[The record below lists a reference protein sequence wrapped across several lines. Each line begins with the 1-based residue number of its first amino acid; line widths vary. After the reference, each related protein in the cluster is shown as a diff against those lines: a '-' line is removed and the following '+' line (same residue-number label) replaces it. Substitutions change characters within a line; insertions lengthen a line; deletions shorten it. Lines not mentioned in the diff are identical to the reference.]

1 MNDTARDSIQITPA
15 DTNGLDDLF
24 DAEVSEVVPAT
35 TREYQVA
42 PPKESQVGP
51 TEGVPVPE
59 AAKLLGLSVKTVKDR
74 LRKGTLAGF
83 KQRDKFG
90 ERWLV
95 SLDQNSLVVPG
106 TTGEYQVAPTD
117 EMALVLPGSPTEP
130 LPVAPTKE
138 PIPTPDLT
146 ALVELLEKKDR
157 ELQAA
162 SCQIGYLRAQLESK
176 DEQIKL
182 LTDSQHRQGWWA
194 KFSSW
199 FFRGR

>member
-1 MNDTARDSIQITPA
+1 MDATARDVKQNAPA

-24 DAEVSEVVPAT
+24 DAEISEVVPAT
-35 TREYQVA
+35 TRESQVA
-42 PPKESQVGP
+42 PTKESQIGP
-51 TEGVPVPE
+51 SEGVPVPE

-95 SLDQNSLVVPG
+95 SIDQNNLVVPA
-106 TTGEYQVAPTD
+106 TTREYQVAPTC
-117 EMALVLPGSPTEP
+117 EMAFVLAGSPTES
-130 LPVAPTKE
+130 LLVAPTKE
-138 PIPTPDLT
+138 QATPPDLT
-146 ALVELLEKKDR
+146 VLVELLEKKDR

-182 LTDSQHRQGWWA
+182 LTDSQHKQGWWA
-194 KFSSW
+194 KFASW
-199 FFRGR
+199 FMGGQ